1 MASPHPSREDPYS
14 AHQDEIQEMVQHGF
28 TNESIVDELAR
39 RGLQTSTASLKRR
52 LRFWGIR
59 RQNGVAGVR
68 TGGITDDLAEA
79 VNYLFHHTTL
89 NDDQLAA
96 RIISDYH
103 LQTTGRQV
111 KTIRLL
117 FGWLRRSRGAVSDAQ
132 TASTY
137 QQVAHLLDGPGRT
150 FGREWFMAY
159 LRVHHGYKAR
169 RLDVSNAQKILDPE
183 GVAQRQPGFR
193 KPRLE
198 NYVTSG
204 PNFLWCLDG
213 HDKLAQYGIQ
223 IYAAVDAYS
232 RKIIWFYCGNS
243 NRTAISVI
251 RQYLNTVKAIGLCP
265 RLIRTDHGTET
276 FLLCDIHFSLFIEAE
291 LRKGLSDEYYQS
303 LRISDCYIYGP
314 STRNVR
320 AEGLWRLQGFTTT
333 VTWLEYFRSLQLA
346 TPPLSR
352 QDQLADQ
359 VVFRYLFMPILRDEL
374 VSFVGTWNAHKIR
387 AQPNRSHHVPG
398 VPDEL
403 YRTGQQEGFVP
414 DLEVLSAL
422 ESQLLD
428 YGNDKQRCEKI

>member
-14 AHQDEIQEMVQHGF
+14 AHQDEIQEMLQHGF
-28 TNESIVDELAR
+28 TNESIVDALAR

-159 LRVHHGYKAR
+159 LRDHGYKAR

-183 GVAQRQPGFR
+183 DVAQRQPGFR

-265 RLIRTDHGTET
+265 RFIRTDHGTET

-346 TPPLSR
+346 TPPLYR

-374 VSFVGTWNAHKIR
+374 VSFVGTWNAHKIH

-414 DLEVLSAL
+414 DVEVLSAL
-422 ESQLLD
+422 ESQLPD